1 MTCSAII
8 LKILRICRT
17 NAADGRPCAAL
28 SERKMNENIMVIM
41 AMNDSRSEGASLRPR
56 FLNQNEKNFKLVLT

>member
-28 SERKMNENIMVIM
+28 AERKMDEKISGIMEN
-41 AMNDSRSEGASLRPR
+41 DYKRSEGASLRPR
-56 FLNQNEKNFKLVLT
+56 FCNMKKL

>member
-8 LKILRICRT
+8 LRILRICRT
-17 NAADGRPCAAL
+17 SAADGRPCAAL
-28 SERKMNENIMVIM
+28 AERKMDEKISGIMEN
-41 AMNDSRSEGASLRPR
+41 DDKRSEGASLRPR

>member
-8 LKILRICRT
+8 LKIPMICHT
-17 NAADGRPCAAL
+17 SAAHGRPCAAL
-28 SERKMNENIMVIM
+28 SERKMNESIMVIM

-56 FLNQNEKNFKLVLT
+56 FLNQNEKTLN

>member
-28 SERKMNENIMVIM
+28 SERKMNEKISPMM
-41 AMNDSRSEGASLRPR
+41 ENDDKRSEGASLRPR
-56 FLNQNEKNFKLVLT
+56 FLNQYEKTLN